1 MAPEQLGHAHVADA
15 RADLYAVAVILY
27 QMLSG
32 RLPHPAPSYEDYV
45 VSVRTS
51 VPPPLTVIAPQ
62 VWPPLEAVVI
72 KGLAREPQHRYVSAD
87 EFSHALEQA
96 ARDPRAS
103 VAPMKVLVVT
113 AIALLDV
120 RSSEACQPFATTQVV
135 ITPPG
140 TTIVD
145 GGGVLFR
152 VATAEE
158 SPKTPPV
165 APATLPGEKE
175 EPLAPGLFRR
185 IYQPSADRK
194 ITLAPTVVFPQGGKA
209 AALAAPKLASDARVF
224 IDSTTPMSNPLTAR
238 TGTERTPTS

>member
-1 MAPEQLGHAHVADA
+1 
-15 RADLYAVAVILY
+15 
-27 QMLSG
+27 
-32 RLPHPAPSYEDYV
+32 
-45 VSVRTS
+45 
-51 VPPPLTVIAPQ
+51 
-62 VWPPLEAVVI
+62 
-72 KGLAREPQHRYVSAD
+72 
-87 EFSHALEQA
+87 
-96 ARDPRAS
+96 
-103 VAPMKVLVVT
+103 MKLLVVT

-120 RSSEACQPFATTQVV
+120 RPSEACQPFATTQVV

-209 AALAAPKLASDARVF
+209 AALAAPKLASVSSNLKRGTTDHYNNPGAVVITLAAAPPADAFAIVIQSEGRGVAWVPIQPGQKVYSVGFGGKGCGGEVYAMPVPQGSRVTAVYLDRAGRTSA
-224 IDSTTPMSNPLTAR
+224 ITAPLAVAAR
-238 TGTERTPTS
+238 K